1 MTENKDNINKPAIKL
16 AILLHGYTGDLNT
29 FSGKH
34 NQIHSGNYYD
44 INLGSDITLKAGF
57 KSYNRF
63 RDSGIEIDYYIHSWS
78 VQHEKAILQL
88 YKPKAYKIEEQ
99 IDFTSDFNPEIHT
112 GTKERYHVTK
122 SRAYSLN
129 ESIKQFLNN
138 SEDKDYDFILS
149 GRFDLI
155 FVNRFNL
162 ENLDNN
168 KLYIPRWI
176 EGFKEGSREVDPT
189 MKVQDFWFIAPKKSF
204 QIINQ
209 ELSNSIN
216 DYINNTIGRTG
227 PSSHHVLKL
236 LYRKLNIKQE
246 QLLLHY
252 SQNYEVMKGDFAL
265 VRDYVHY
272 LGLYN

>member
-1 MTENKDNINKPAIKL
+1 MNKPATKL

-34 NQIHSGNYYD
+34 KKIHSGNYYD

-78 VQHEKAILQL
+78 VQHKKAILEL
-88 YKPKAYKIEEQ
+88 YKPKAYKIEKQ

-122 SRAYSLN
+122 SRAYSVN
-129 ESIKQFLNN
+129 QSIKQFLNYSN
-138 SEDKDYDFILS
+138 KEYDFILS

-162 ENLDNN
+162 ENLDKN

-176 EGFKEGSREVDPT
+176 EGYKEGIREVNPES
-189 MKVQDFWFIAPKKSF
+189 KVQDFWFMAPKKAF
-204 QIINQ
+204 KTINE
-209 ELSNSIN
+209 ELSRDIN
-216 DYINNTIGRTG
+216 LYLNNTIGPNG
-227 PSSHHVLKL
+227 PSSHHILKL
-236 LYRKLNIKQE
+236 LYRKLDIKQE

-252 SQNYEVMKGDFAL
+252 SQKCNIMKGDFAL